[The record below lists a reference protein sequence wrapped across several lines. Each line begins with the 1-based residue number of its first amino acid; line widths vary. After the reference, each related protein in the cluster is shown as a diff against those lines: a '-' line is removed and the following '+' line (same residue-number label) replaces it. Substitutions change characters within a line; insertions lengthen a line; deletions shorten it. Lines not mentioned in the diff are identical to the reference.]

1 MGLMPKVTSRCAP
14 WPPPSS
20 APRDAGRGRDVPRWH
35 RRLVGALLAGLL
47 LALPV
52 LTPPGPAAA
61 QTATIEELPVPIGE
75 SGQDYARAV
84 RGEGIDTDIRYLA
97 DHITIEPPVPEPQGL
112 PDWLSDSSALF
123 WLMIVVFAVMLL
135 VTTSIGARYG
145 GLPTATIESR
155 PQDRARP
162 RRSRASGSGGVLDAA
177 LDGPERAFPGDF
189 LRIEDRRLALILLL
203 NQALERTA
211 EANGVPL
218 MRSQTARGVLR
229 ALPQHWAHLPA
240 LQRLV
245 REEELVRFGGRDIP
259 EALFADCIE
268 IARPLFGRGGRR

>member
-1 MGLMPKVTSRCAP
+1 MPRQ
-14 WPPPSS
+14 
-20 APRDAGRGRDVPRWH
+20 H
-35 RRLVGALLAGLL
+35 RRLAGGLLAGLL
-47 LALPV
+47 LALPA
-52 LTPPGPAAA
+52 LMPPGPAPA
-61 QTATIEELPVPIGE
+61 QTATVEEVPVPIGE
-75 SGQDYARAV
+75 SGQDYAHAV
-84 RGEGIDTDIRYLA
+84 RSDRIDTDMRYLA
-97 DHITIEPPVPEPQGL
+97 DDITIEPPVPEPQGL

-123 WLMIVVFAVMLL
+123 WLMIVIFAVMLL

-162 RRSRASGSGGVLDAA
+162 SRSRAHGSGGVLDMAA
-177 LDGPERAFPGDF
+177 DGPERAFPGDF

-211 EANGVPL
+211 EANSVSL
-218 MRSQTARGVLR
+218 SRSQTARGVLR

-240 LQRLV
+240 LRRLV